1 MVLPYMMSSSPVL
14 VKREVSEQATTKKM
28 TPKRVVLF
36 CFLLLVFLLVSYA
49 IYCLWMAD
57 RNTPVWKALKL
68 DAVAKMLEARKN
80 AALGK
85 RIVEK
90 KLGTVTAILHSETNS
105 CALINQNLVHEG
117 DITNGVKVVKISQY
131 EVEFEK
137 DGQRWSQKVLA
148 NPNPA
153 W

>member
-14 VKREVSEQATTKKM
+14 VNREAAEQQTTKKM

-36 CFLLLVFLLVSYA
+36 CFLLLAFLLVSYA
-49 IYCLWMAD
+49 GYCLWMAD

-68 DAVAKMLEARKN
+68 DAVAKLWENRKN
-80 AALGK
+80 AVMGK
-85 RIVEK
+85 KIAEK
-90 KLGTVTAILHSETNS
+90 KLGTVTAILHSEENS
-105 CALINQNLVHEG
+105 CALINQDLVHEG
-117 DITNGVKVVKISQY
+117 DITNGVKVVKINRD

-137 DGQRWSQKVLA
+137 DGQKWTQKILA

>member
-1 MVLPYMMSSSPVL
+1 MTSPVL
-14 VKREVSEQATTKKM
+14 VKREEPEQKTTKKM
-28 TPKRVVLF
+28 TPKRIVLF
-36 CFLLLVFLLVSYA
+36 CFLLLAFLLVSCA

-57 RNTPVWKALKL
+57 RNAPVWKALKL
-68 DAVAKMLEARKN
+68 DVVAKKLEAKKN

-85 RIVEK
+85 RMAER

-117 DITNGVKVVKISQY
+117 DITNGVKVVKINQY